1 MIWAHCDN
9 CIQLLTW
16 NLDMSNWRRHAVMV
30 TTLGTGSFTC
40 TKNKQ
45 HELHVS
51 FVWWTW
57 LHIPTIL
64 PMRCGPTHTQM
75 IAELCI
81 VALEV
86 CSMPTNF
93 PFLFL
98 SIFSTHWYKYIWY
111 YFYTLWLHFPHLNSK
126 NVLKEHLIRLSKLW
140 KLRPISHINVAMDQ
154 LSFPDTWRR
163 HLVPSFNM
171 LVVMTRV
178 IAGWWFQ
185 IFVCSSLFGEDSQF
199 D

>member
-16 NLDMSNWRRHAVMV
+16 NIDMSNWRRHAVMV

-64 PMRCGPTHTQM
+64 PMRCAPTHTQM

-86 CSMPTNF
+86 CSIPTNF
-93 PFLFL
+93 PFHFL
-98 SIFSTHWYKYIWY
+98 STFSTHWYKYIWY
-111 YFYTLWLHFPHLNSK
+111 YLYTLWLHLPHLN
-126 NVLKEHLIRLSKLW
+126 LKTLS
-140 KLRPISHINVAMDQ
+140 RNISFVCP
-154 LSFPDTWRR
+154 SFGNY
-163 HLVPSFNM
+163 VPSVTSMWPWINWAFQT
-171 LVVMTRV
+171 LGEGIWCQVSTCWWWWH
-178 IAGWWFQ
+178 GW
-185 IFVCSSLFGEDSQF
+185 
-199 D
+199 